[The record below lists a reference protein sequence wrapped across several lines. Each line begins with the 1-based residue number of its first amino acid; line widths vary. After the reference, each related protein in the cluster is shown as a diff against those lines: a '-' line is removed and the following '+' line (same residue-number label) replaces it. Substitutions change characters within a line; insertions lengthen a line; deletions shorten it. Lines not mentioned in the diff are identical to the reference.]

1 MRYISSPPE
10 YVRAIFVQVQHQL
23 EFPWFAS
30 GLSRAPPPKTQICI
44 NLDHSSYAIF
54 SSSEF
59 LVSSLTP
66 TARMSLGPRYA
77 NLYTTC
83 YASNHSQ
90 ATQVTRAMH
99 RASSASALELGRFYN
114 HAHHHRGGT
123 ITVKT
128 RLMEG
133 PTATFCLAE
142 RGDRLITCSMCGYTP
157 STAGQIL
164 LDARTHMCRL
174 LFIPSLPGFC
184 CVCIYLQSL
193 AQRGP
198 GLHE

>member
-1 MRYISSPPE
+1 M
-10 YVRAIFVQVQHQL
+10 YVLFL
-23 EFPWFAS
+23 FKFS
-30 GLSRAPPPKTQICI
+30 T
-44 NLDHSSYAIF
+44 
-54 SSSEF
+54 SSSSRGSPQGFQGLLPLKHKYASTSITRVTPFSLPQNF
-59 LVSSLTP
+59 LFPRSRLPPGCLWDT
-66 TARMSLGPRYA
+66 RYA

-174 LFIPSLPGFC
+174 LLIPSLPGFC

>member
-10 YVRAIFVQVQHQL
+10 YVCAIFVRVQHQL

-30 GLSRAPPPKTQICI
+30 GLSRAPPLKIQICI

-66 TARMSLGPRYA
+66 TARITHTMLTINP
-77 NLYTTC
+77 TC
-83 YASNHSQ
+83 YASYHSQ
-90 ATQVTRAMH
+90 PAQVTRGMH
-99 RASSASALELGRFYN
+99 RASSASALELGRFYDY
-114 HAHHHRGGT
+114 AHHHRGGT

-133 PTATFCLAE
+133 PTATFCLAK

-157 STAGQIL
+157 NTACQIL
-164 LDARTHMCRL
+164 LDARSQMCHL
-174 LFIPSLPGFC
+174 LLNPSLSGFY
-184 CVCIYLQSL
+184 CVCIYLRSL
-193 AQRGP
+193 AERVP
-198 GLHE
+198 GHHE